1 MAFDLR
7 RRGRAFL
14 VHLGGSLLMAFG
26 ALALVYGVW
35 YPAPLAR
42 AVGVSAIVLLML
54 AVDAVL
60 GPVLTF
66 VVYQVGKKSLRFD
79 LAVIVAIQLLAF
91 GFGLHTIAQ
100 GRPAWLVFN
109 ADRFDVAQAN
119 ELDLRYLADARPV
132 YRSAPWGGPR
142 WVASVNP
149 EDLGKRNQLILESA
163 EGGPDLPQRIDLYR
177 PLDGE
182 AVQLRA
188 RAKPL
193 DELKKFNSPQ
203 EVGVALAEWPQADAW
218 LPLMSRAQA
227 MVVLLDKARAEPVA
241 IVDLRPWL

>member
-1 MAFDLR
+1 M
-7 RRGRAFL
+7 
-14 VHLGGSLLMAFG
+14 
-26 ALALVYGVW
+26 
-35 YPAPLAR
+35 
-42 AVGVSAIVLLML
+42 
-54 AVDAVL
+54 
-60 GPVLTF
+60 
-66 VVYQVGKKSLRFD
+66 K
-79 LAVIVAIQLLAF
+79 
-91 GFGLHTIAQ
+91 
-100 GRPAWLVFN
+100 
-109 ADRFDVAQAN
+109 
-119 ELDLRYLADARPV
+119 
-132 YRSAPWGGPR
+132 
-142 WVASVNP
+142 
-149 EDLGKRNQLILESA
+149 SA